1 MIYAPIDVW
10 VSFTPLSVSNGCRLA
25 QGDTHKV
32 VYLTHFVRWWCSGD
46 ESTLLVSIL
55 GVCWQEWMWK
65 AGIFRFLSELS
76 VCFLG
81 GGICV
86 QIFSLKEHFQY
97 EQRLI
102 TSQRS
107 LSFISCWLYL
117 AGTGA
122 QPVLHWTCTLSCYEI
137 CYATAGLSH
146 WTRNPVFRWIF
157 SVCVSGL
164 LILVALD
171 VCPVSQ
177 WRRRQAGHFLSFLF

>member
-1 MIYAPIDVW
+1 MVVFWWWVDSFGVHIRSLLAGVDVKSWYFLFFYQNW
-10 VSFTPLSVSNGCRLA
+10 V
-25 QGDTHKV
+25 
-32 VYLTHFVRWWCSGD
+32 FVFW
-46 ESTLLVSIL
+46 
-55 GVCWQEWMWK
+55 
-65 AGIFRFLSELS
+65 
-76 VCFLG
+76 G